1 MSLPPHTIIVAVAEI
16 QGCAW
21 LEAAHTI
28 EDETFEQFSREAD
41 LVNIARDAWIN
52 SITSGKPFNITKSC
66 LACKEMGHTF
76 QDCPILKNLAFL
88 WRHFINGWMNVVQN
102 QKMLHEAMAD
112 ELDQRI
118 NQLKTEAADTQE
130 QEEEQETVFKDET
143 QAMDNIAKDFHQ
155 GGD

>member
-1 MSLPPHTIIVAVAEI
+1 M
-16 QGCAW
+16 
-21 LEAAHTI
+21 
-28 EDETFEQFSREAD
+28 
-41 LVNIARDAWIN
+41 N
-52 SITSGKPFNITKSC
+52 S
-66 LACKEMGHTF
+66 
-76 QDCPILKNLAFL
+76 Q
-88 WRHFINGWMNVVQN
+88 MNTAQN

-118 NQLKTEAADTQE
+118 NQLKMEAADAQE